1 MKKQISITAI
11 AAALVLAACAMF
23 TGPGRVVLYA
33 QNLPAVVHAQ
43 WDPPAAAENVTGYTM
58 TLDGGTPIA
67 VANVTD
73 PTCSCVRTPLTVP
86 AFGAHTLTV
95 VASNLL
101 ISGDP
106 TSAQTSTPTAVSFTL
121 AKAAVVTNGK
131 VTK

>member
-1 MKKQISITAI
+1 MKKKISIGAL
-11 AAALVLAACAMF
+11 AAALALAACAMF

-33 QNLPAVVHAQ
+33 QSLPATVHAQ

-58 TLDGGTPIA
+58 TLDGGTPIP
-67 VANVTD
+67 VGITID
-73 PTCSCVRTPLTVP
+73 PTCSCIRAPLTVP
-86 AFGAHTLTV
+86 AFGSHTLTV
-95 VASNLL
+95 VANNLL

-106 TSAQTSTPTAVSFTL
+106 GSTQSGSPAAVGFVL

>member
-23 TGPGRVVLYA
+23 AGPGRVVLYA
-33 QNLPAVVHAQ
+33 QSLPAVVHAQ
-43 WDPPAAAENVTGYTM
+43 WDPPAPGENVTGYTM
-58 TLDGGTPIA
+58 TLDGGAPIA

-95 VASNLL
+95 VANNLL
-101 ISGDP
+101 VSGDP
-106 TSAQTSTPTAVSFTL
+106 TSTQSGAPASVGFTL
-121 AKAAVVTNGK
+121 AKGAIVTNGK

>member
-1 MKKQISITAI
+1 MKKKISLAAL
-11 AAALVLAACAMF
+11 AAALALAACAMF

-33 QNLPAVVHAQ
+33 QSLPATVHAQ
-43 WDPPAAAENVTGYTM
+43 WDPPAPGENVTGYQM
-58 TLDGGTPIA
+58 TLDNGTPIA
-67 VANVTD
+67 VANTVD
-73 PTCSCVRTPLTVP
+73 PSCSCIRSPLTVP

-95 VASNLL
+95 VATNLL

-106 TSAQTSTPTAVSFTL
+106 ASTQIGSPAVVGFTL

>member
-1 MKKQISITAI
+1 MKREISL
-11 AAALVLAACAMF
+11 AALALVIVLAACAMF

-33 QNLPAVVHAQ
+33 QSLPAVVHAQ

-67 VANVTD
+67 VANTVD
-73 PTCSCVRTPLTVP
+73 PSCTCIRAPLTVP

-95 VASNLL
+95 VANNLL

-106 TSAQTSTPTAVSFTL
+106 TSTQSGSPASVGFTL